1 MRAGITARGLR
12 GFWGASHSIGRVGV
26 SISARVGSQH
36 SAEQAAGRA
45 AKAMASASPPYY
57 FSADFINQHQY
68 TLAAPKALQA
78 RSRSPLARSAKHPAA
93 GSAPAK
99 GLAGIGRPG
108 SAGAT
113 SRAGSW
119 PMTPLPQNAAR
130 KTGVQDRG
138 RVAGVLGPHDADEI
152 PGIPVLDAILDLH
165 PVATWFF
172 LPPE

>member
-78 RSRSPLARSAKHPAA
+78 RSRSPLARTARVSARRIGAGKRAGRDRAPGVRRGDEPSGELADDPAPTKCSPKN
-93 GSAPAK
+93 G
-99 GLAGIGRPG
+99 
-108 SAGAT
+108 
-113 SRAGSW
+113 RAGSGS
-119 PMTPLPQNAAR
+119 R
-130 KTGVQDRG
+130 R
-138 RVAGVLGPHDADEI
+138 RRLGP
-152 PGIPVLDAILDLH
+152 P
-165 PVATWFF
+165 
-172 LPPE
+172 